1 VLLAELLEALSRG
14 KFAQRLAQAGLTP
27 QGVVDDLRRIAVVVS
42 PTETPRV
49 VPTDPDD
56 DHVIAAAVT
65 GQADLIASGDKRD
78 LLPLGSYAGIAV
90 VTAREAV
97 ERLGAT
103 GKT

>member
-1 VLLAELLEALSRG
+1 
-14 KFAQRLAQAGLTP
+14 
-27 QGVVDDLRRIAVVVS
+27 
-42 PTETPRV
+42 

-65 GQADLIASGDKRD
+65 GQADLIASGDTRD
-78 LLPLGSYAGIAV
+78 LLPLGSFAGIEI

-103 GKT
+103 GWT